1 MEKTIYIY
9 VLEDMAQWEIANIIQ
24 GLSMKNLLKE
34 NKEFLVKTVGINK
47 NPIKT
52 IGGLTILPD
61 CSLEEIDI
69 ENTLALLLPGATTW
83 NQAENQ
89 KVLNMA
95 LDFIDR
101 GILVGAVCGAT
112 LALADLEVLNNF
124 GHTSN
129 SVEYLKMFSKNYKGE
144 KLYVDEVACIDKN
157 LVTASA
163 AGGLL
168 WAKLILEYLDIYP
181 SEKLES
187 WYNYYKS
194 GQAKYLMDLI
204 S

>member
-1 MEKTIYIY
+1 
-9 VLEDMAQWEIANIIQ
+9 
-24 GLSMKNLLKE
+24 MKDLIKE
-34 NKEFLVKTVGINK
+34 NKNFVVKFVGIDK
-47 NPIKT
+47 NPVRT
-52 IGGLTILPD
+52 IGGLKITPD
-61 CSLEEIDI
+61 CSLEEINID
-69 ENTLALLLPGATTW
+69 NSLALLLPGSTTW
-83 NQAENQ
+83 NKTENQ
-89 KVLNMA
+89 KILNIA
-95 LDFIDR
+95 LNFINK

-112 LALADLEVLNNF
+112 LALAELDILNNF
-124 GHTSN
+124 KHTSN
-129 SVEYLKMFSKNYKGE
+129 SVDYLKMFSKNYNGE

-157 LVTASA
+157 LATASA

-187 WYNYYKS
+187 WYKYYQS